1 MEMGEAGRFTATA
14 GYGAGEHRG
23 FRNLEGHRFMSADDG
38 YLYVRIKRK
47 GEDSLA
53 HFAHVE
59 WHPLRQPVARFCP
72 LEFIRSRNF

>member
-14 GYGAGEHRG
+14 RATASKHRG
-23 FRNLEGHRFMSADDG
+23 FHNLEGHRFMSADDG

-47 GEDSLA
+47 GADSLA

-59 WHPLRQPVARFCP
+59 WHPLRSARSRFCP
-72 LEFIRSRNF
+72 FRIHQIP